1 VLKLLRLGVGD
12 VMEVSGTW
20 LAGASLGEEFAAA
33 ILKAC
38 NVIRTKMHNYTAP
51 PIPLHLAAGPI
62 FANLRGIATQNSVQA
77 TQNIYWGRLKSKIL
91 VRIPHED
98 AGNALAK
105 FFHQDQRCLQF
116 PLESA
121 ELLPMGAIS
130 PSHTFYNA
138 PFLAS
143 NTEGMLVQV
152 AGQVNVY
159 LLKNGMRKVVMPDD
173 MAELLAAMP
182 RAQDRVVHQLDSYQ
196 GISIFP
202 EADV

>member
-1 VLKLLRLGVGD
+1 
-12 VMEVSGTW
+12 M
-20 LAGASLGEEFAAA
+20 
-33 ILKAC
+33 
-38 NVIRTKMHNYTAP
+38 
-51 PIPLHLAAGPI
+51 
-62 FANLRGIATQNSVQA
+62 
-77 TQNIYWGRLKSKIL
+77 
-91 VRIPHED
+91 
-98 AGNALAK
+98 
-105 FFHQDQRCLQF
+105 
-116 PLESA
+116 
-121 ELLPMGAIS
+121 
-130 PSHTFYNA
+130 